1 MRQKAANMKTV
12 KRIGVF
18 ETNSSSTHTLSL
30 VSKDVYEADKATEK
44 PKYRRHAMIA
54 SKQDKLYMACG
65 CCEELFLEE
74 ERMAD
79 YASWEGDD
87 QQYQIER
94 KRDYDEVKNALA
106 EGRGDEIYMDV
117 DNTYYEVAMGLIMRV
132 YCELTGADY
141 DKTYQTVDKKNHSG
155 RACHM
160 KFFREGALD
169 DEQSHYLLFVNLL
182 EGNESD
188 VLNALRYY
196 FDDANV
202 LLYRE
207 FYAGVGMYDDDD

>member
-1 MRQKAANMKTV
+1 MKTV

-18 ETNSSSTHTLSL
+18 ETNSSSTHTLAL
-30 VSKDVYEADKATEK
+30 VSKETYEADKSASA
-44 PKYRRHAMIA
+44 PKYRRHGVVAFK
-54 SKQDKLYMACG
+54 SDKLYMACG
-65 CCEELFLEE
+65 CCQELFVEE
-74 ERMAD
+74 ERIAE

-94 KRDYDEVKNALA
+94 KQGYDEVKNALV
-106 EGRGDEIYMDV
+106 EGRGDEIDMYV
-117 DNTYYEVAMGLIMRV
+117 DNTYYEVAMGLIVRV
-132 YCELTGADY
+132 YCELTGEDY
-141 DKTYQTVDKKNHSG
+141 DKTYKALDAKNHSG

-160 KFFREGALD
+160 KFFSEGALD
-169 DEQSHYLLFVNLL
+169 DEQWDYRLFVNLL
-182 EGNESD
+182 EGSESD

-207 FYAGVGMYDDDD
+207 FYAGVGMFDDDGE